1 MANLLQNH
9 KRSFYLSGD
18 RKKYW
23 YSAFFLGFFVSIILI
38 GLRPYEKNIID
49 HPHITLVRIGVGFI
63 CTVVYIIGYEIL
75 LKWFKNIKFNYA
87 KLILFDVFLAI
98 ISVVLIFLYD
108 RLIVVKDGYV
118 TIGFLLEY
126 ILIIALPFYPIILFI
141 FHFLKMSVFPIQI
154 YPPIAKE
161 NISEQENVL
170 SIKEDNGL
178 VGFSVKLKHLLYIQ
192 SQDNYIEI
200 HYLKEGNHT
209 KHLMRGTLKKIL
221 KDFAFLLRVH
231 RSFVVNPYKVEG
243 LVGNSNKATISLKDV
258 GVSIPVS
265 KSVYASVKNFVSTS
279 TKI

>member
-23 YSAFFLGFFVSIILI
+23 YAAFFLGFFVAIILI

-49 HPHITLVRIGVGFI
+49 HPYITLVRIGVGFI
-63 CTVVYIIGYEIL
+63 CTVVYIIGYEVL
-75 LKWFKNIKFNYA
+75 LKWFKNIRFNYA
-87 KLILFDVFLAI
+87 KLILFDVFLAL

-108 RLIVVKDGYV
+108 RLIVVKDGHV
-118 TIGFLLEY
+118 TFGFLLEY

-161 NISEQENVL
+161 YVSEEENVVG
-170 SIKEDNGL
+170 IKEDNGS

-200 HYLKEGNHT
+200 HYLKDDGPT
-209 KHLMRGTLKKIL
+209 KHLMRSTLKKVL
-221 KDFAFLLRVH
+221 KDFAFLLKVH
-231 RSFVVNPYKVEG
+231 RSFAVNPYKVES
-243 LVGNSNKATISLKDV
+243 LTGNSNKATISLKDV
-258 GVSIPVS
+258 NVSIPVS
-265 KSVYASVKNFVSTS
+265 KSYYPSVKNYLSTS
-279 TKI
+279 PKI